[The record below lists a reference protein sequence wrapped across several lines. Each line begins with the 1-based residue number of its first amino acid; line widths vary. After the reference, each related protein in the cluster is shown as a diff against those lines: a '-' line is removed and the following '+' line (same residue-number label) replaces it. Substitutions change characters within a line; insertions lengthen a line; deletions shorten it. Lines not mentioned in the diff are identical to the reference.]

1 MIHISIQYVK
11 SFFIGLFSCFS
22 KKEKDNIKYCMSSN
36 GRDVIFEDLE
46 TTYLF
51 ESDDNDNYR

>member
-1 MIHISIQYVK
+1 MIHISIQDVK

-22 KKEKDNIKYCMSSN
+22 KKEKDDIKYCISSN
-36 GRDVIFEDLE
+36 GRDVILEDLE

-51 ESDDNDNYR
+51 ESDDNINYR

>member
-1 MIHISIQYVK
+1 MIVNIISNFLIN
-11 SFFIGLFSCFS
+11 LFSCFS
-22 KKEKDNIKYCMSSN
+22 KKKTKYSISSN

-51 ESDDNDNYR
+51 ESDDNINY

>member
-1 MIHISIQYVK
+1 MNLV
-11 SFFIGLFSCFS
+11 SCFT
-22 KKEKDNIKYCMSSN
+22 KKDTKYKSSTN
-36 GRDVIFEDLE
+36 RCSSFEDLE

>member
-1 MIHISIQYVK
+1 MIVNIISN
-11 SFFIGLFSCFS
+11 FFMNLVSCFT
-22 KKEKDNIKYCMSSN
+22 KYKSSTN
-36 GRDVIFEDLE
+36 RCSSFEDLE

>member
-1 MIHISIQYVK
+1 MIHISIQDVK

-22 KKEKDNIKYCMSSN
+22 KKETKYCISSN
-36 GRDVIFEDLE
+36 GRDVILEDLE

-51 ESDDNDNYR
+51 EIDDNINYR